1 MADVVLSIVAGLQ
14 VPVIPLPEVDGKVGT
29 VPPSQMVNEVPKLKV
44 GVILG
49 VTLTVNDVELAHC
62 PPEGVN
68 V

>member
-29 VPPSQMVNEVPKLKV
+29 AAPSQMVNEVPKLKV